1 MLFYIKTFGC
11 QMNIVDSQIVSSV
24 LSQKGYKETES
35 IDSAD
40 IILINTCSVRDNAE
54 QTLLKKLNSIS
65 HLKKKNKIVIGILGC
80 MAQRL
85 KDELINNKNID
96 FVCGPDNYRSI
107 TEQIEKALFN
117 EKSSCTEM
125 IFNEHYEDI
134 SPIYN
139 SSILAYIPISR
150 GCNNMCTYCVVP
162 YTRGPEKN
170 RPIKSILDEVKKLSD
185 KGYKE
190 ITLLGEN
197 VNLYK
202 YNDNNKTYYFHDLLQ
217 LVADINHNIR
227 IRFLSSHP
235 IGFSDDLIDVISK
248 NKNICN
254 HIHLPLQ
261 SGSNRM
267 LKLMNRHYTI
277 EEYIDIVKKIK
288 TKIDDC
294 EISTDIIT
302 GFCDETDNDHNCT
315 LEVIKEIKFNQIF
328 PFIYSEREGTYAQK
342 NMKDNIDLATKNKRL
357 TDVINIS
364 RKITLNSNKNYLNK
378 TYEILIEGTS
388 KKNKNEYFGR
398 TTNNKVVII
407 KDTNNKI
414 INIGDY
420 INVSITDCSSAT
432 LFGKIVINDIQK

>member
-11 QMNIVDSQIVSSV
+11 QMNIVDSQIVSSLLV
-24 LSQKGYKETES
+24 KKGYKQTED
-35 IDSAD
+35 IDNAD

-54 QTLLKKLNSIS
+54 QTLIKKLNSIS
-65 HLKKKNKIVIGILGC
+65 HLKKRNKIVIGILGC

-85 KDELINNKNID
+85 KDNLIKNENID

-107 TEQIEKALFN
+107 NEQIEKALFN
-117 EKSSCTEM
+117 EKTSYAKM
-125 IFNEHYEDI
+125 IFSEHYEDI

-139 SSILAYIPISR
+139 STIFAYIPISR

-170 RPIKSILDEVKKLSD
+170 RPIESILDEVKKLSE

-202 YNDNNKTYYFHDLLQ
+202 YNDNNRTYYFHDLLQ
-217 LVADINHNIR
+217 SIANINNKIR

-235 IGFSDDLIDVISK
+235 IGFSDELIDVISK

-267 LKLMNRHYTI
+267 LELMNRHYTI
-277 EEYIDIVKKIK
+277 EEYLDIVEKIK
-288 TKIDDC
+288 SKINDC

-302 GFCDETDNDHNCT
+302 GFCNETENDHNCT
-315 LEVIKEIKFNQIF
+315 LEIIKKIKFNQIF

-342 NMKDNIDLATKNKRL
+342 NMKDNIDLETKKKRL
-357 TDVINIS
+357 NEIIDIS
-364 RKITLNSNKNYLNK
+364 REITLNSNKRFLNK
-378 TYEILIEGTS
+378 TYEVLIEGIS
-388 KKNKNEYFGR
+388 KKDKNEYFGR
-398 TTNNKVVII
+398 TTNNKVVIV
-407 KDTNNKI
+407 KNTNNKI
-414 INIGDY
+414 INIGDF
-420 INVSITDCSSAT
+420 INITIIEYSSAT
-432 LFGKIVINDIQK
+432 LIGKIVNN